1 MNKNL
6 QGLLQIL
13 GGQAANDSEL
23 SQEVLQ
29 ALKGVKGDM
38 EVKERF
44 GVSFEDVYADAKE
57 EGKEEG
63 QKENIRE
70 MILDQEKFGFTKG
83 QIINFIMQSLN
94 YSKTKAQALYD
105 ELAKNS
111 STK

>member
-1 MNKNL
+1 
-6 QGLLQIL
+6 
-13 GGQAANDSEL
+13 
-23 SQEVLQ
+23 
-29 ALKGVKGDM
+29 M

-44 GVSFEDVYADAKE
+44 GVTWDDAR
-57 EGKEEG
+57 EEG

-94 YSKTKAQALYD
+94 YSEAEAQELYA